1 MSETITMPLTPMT
14 PHAVMSAFN
23 YLRAMEAG
31 DTEAAAEFIAA
42 EPRMPALLI
51 EVAHRI
57 VIPTTNLPDR
67 DEKAVPCDGSFA
79 LFELGICFLDTL
91 RSWHEQAGAGTA
103 PGLALAVIRFTTQIL
118 TQDHEEVSDVLQQL
132 DAIASG
138 AGGAPTPHRLTA
150 VSLLPVG
157 GHLAPHPWPMG
168 FPTDGQISPRNWT
181 DAGQR
186 SWPV

>member
-1 MSETITMPLTPMT
+1 MSETVTMPLTPMT

-51 EVAHRI
+51 EVAHHI

-67 DEKAVPCDGSFA
+67 DEKAVPCDSSFA
-79 LFELGICFLDTL
+79 LFELGICFLGTL
-91 RSWHEQAGAGTA
+91 RSWHEQADADAA

-118 TQDHEEVSDVLQQL
+118 TQDHEEVADVLQQL
-132 DAIASG
+132 NAIAFGQALAARPAPAG
-138 AGGAPTPHRLTA
+138 AHPVRTTA
-150 VSLLPVG
+150 
-157 GHLAPHPWPMG
+157 M
-168 FPTDGQISPRNWT
+168 
-181 DAGQR
+181 
-186 SWPV
+186 